1 MDQTLWWTG
10 NFAAQI
16 RGLTQESTD
25 REFYGLDS
33 YCGKYW
39 PPIHVLGSSNGR
51 SATV

>member
-10 NFAAQI
+10 SFAAQI
-16 RGLTQESTD
+16 GGLTQD

-39 PPIHVLGSSNGR
+39 PRVQVLGSSDGR